1 MASPNSSLIC
11 GCFTPLW
18 RFGRRCQKW
27 NILENIHATKIH
39 WLVSQT
45 QPSASYWLFLRSF
58 YQTCTPSSYL
68 PEYPKC
74 KTLLSP
80 LLFSSFPLLLFF
92 SLPIHQK
99 KKKKRKLFFA
109 TQQNLYGNSRPLFFC
124 GKGRD
129 KCLLPSNLKVA
140 ACQTGT
146 HGLPYA
152 TVGLLISN
160 VGRPNYP

>member
-80 LLFSSFPLLLFF
+80 LLFSSFPPPSFLLP
-92 SLPIHQK
+92 SHPPK
-99 KKKKRKLFFA
+99 KKKKNCFLQHSKTYMGTAGLFFSVVKGGINA
-109 TQQNLYGNSRPLFFC
+109 CSHQTSKLQHVKLGPMACPMQQWDY
-124 GKGRD
+124 
-129 KCLLPSNLKVA
+129 
-140 ACQTGT
+140 
-146 HGLPYA
+146 
-152 TVGLLISN
+152 
-160 VGRPNYP
+160 